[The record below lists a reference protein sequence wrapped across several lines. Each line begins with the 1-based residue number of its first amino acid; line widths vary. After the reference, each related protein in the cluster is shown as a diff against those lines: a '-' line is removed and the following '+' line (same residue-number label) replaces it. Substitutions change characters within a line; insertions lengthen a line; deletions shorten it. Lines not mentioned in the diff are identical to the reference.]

1 MKMKDILWIKVIVQ
15 STPTPP
21 FLNNSRVDI
30 VGFVNLT
37 RQLLEKSAFLAF
49 PNAQNEVELKGGVEN
64 ERLKCQVLQ
73 MKGSLDLQEISKL
86 VSIPNK
92 KAQEKKSDCGGKTKM
107 KKVKKL
113 EKGSIVS
120 NKLFF

>member
-1 MKMKDILWIKVIVQ
+1 LKNL
-15 STPTPP
+15 
-21 FLNNSRVDI
+21 RVDI
-30 VGFVNLT
+30 VDFVNLT
-37 RQLLEKSAFLAF
+37 RRLLEKSAFLAF

-92 KAQEKKSDCGGKTKM
+92 KAQEKKSDCGVKTKM
-107 KKVKKL
+107 KKVKKTRKRIPC
-113 EKGSIVS
+113 E
-120 NKLFF
+120 